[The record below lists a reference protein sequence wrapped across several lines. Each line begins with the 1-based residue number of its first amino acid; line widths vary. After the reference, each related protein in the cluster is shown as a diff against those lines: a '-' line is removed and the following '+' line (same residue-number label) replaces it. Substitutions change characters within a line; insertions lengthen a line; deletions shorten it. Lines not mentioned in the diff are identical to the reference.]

1 MENNIMTT
9 TTQTKLS
16 KKTLELLKNYS
27 SINSNILVKKGNILT
42 TISPVKNVMA
52 QSEIE
57 ETFDIEFGIWDL
69 NKFLGVVS
77 LFENPTFDFNEKY
90 VNIENSNGS
99 SVRYYY
105 CEPSLLT
112 VPKKAISMPESVV
125 TFTLTQNHLS
135 EILRASSILQ
145 ASDLAVSSNNNII
158 ELVVLDKADVS
169 SNTYSINI
177 GSNDTDADFT
187 FYFKVEN
194 LKMIDGNYKVEIS
207 DKNISQFTNTNSDTT
222 YWIALETDST
232 YNG

>member
-1 MENNIMTT
+1 MTT
-9 TTQTKLS
+9 TATQTKLS
-16 KKTLELLKNYS
+16 KQTLGLLKNYS
-27 SINSNILVKKGNILT
+27 SINSNILVKRGNTLT

-57 ETFDIEFGIWDL
+57 ETFDVEFGIWDL

-77 LFENPTFDFNEKY
+77 LFENPTFEFNEKY
-90 VNIENSNGS
+90 VDIENKNGS

-112 VPKKAISMPESVV
+112 VPTKTITMPECVV
-125 TFTLTQNHLS
+125 NFTLTQNNFS

-145 ASDLAVSSNNNII
+145 ASDLAVRSNNGDI

-169 SNTYSINI
+169 SNTYSINV
-177 GSNDTDADFT
+177 GENSTNAEFT

-207 DKNISQFTNTNSDTT
+207 DKNISQFTNTTSDIQ
-222 YWIALETDST
+222 YWIALETDSK

>member
-1 MENNIMTT
+1 MTT